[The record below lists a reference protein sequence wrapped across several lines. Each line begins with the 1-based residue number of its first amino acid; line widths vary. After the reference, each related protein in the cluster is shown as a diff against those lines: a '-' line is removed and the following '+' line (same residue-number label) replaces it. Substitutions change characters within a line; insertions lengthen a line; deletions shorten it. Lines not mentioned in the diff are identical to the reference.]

1 MRSPKYLDIDL
12 LRQMADYFGIA
23 VATEGQVTR
32 RVLDTTDRGV
42 GINRGVQGRADRT
55 ATEEITECYQ
65 SELRPVK
72 LFNDIIDEL
81 LVSDRVA
88 DLTQGTTAQVI
99 HRRPLMV
106 EGEIEVAPA
115 SEVGD
120 ILAKFMPLLT
130 GMIAEGRTDF
140 NPSQQELAQQF
151 VAGEHVKS
159 PYVMRMEAE
168 DDDGQDFYFV
178 LDPDK
183 IASGFSIDDLVGEL
197 TIFGLA
203 EKIVREGGTYSLDR
217 YAVPGINRT
226 FRRAMGKDAV
236 RNLMNSTRELRG
248 SDSNADASDLD
259 VHGPAVIVQ
268 VVGIFS

>member
-32 RVLDTTDRGV
+32 RVLDTTDRGL
-42 GINRGVQGRADRT
+42 GLDRGVRGHADRT
-55 ATEEITECYQ
+55 ATEEITESYQ

-81 LVSDRVA
+81 LMSDRVA
-88 DLTQGTTAQVI
+88 DLTQSSEAQVT
-99 HRRPLMV
+99 HRRPLMA
-106 EGEIEVAPA
+106 EGEIEIAPA

-120 ILAKFMPLLT
+120 IMAKLMPLLT
-130 GMIAEGRTDF
+130 GMIAEGRTEFD
-140 NPSQQELAQQF
+140 PTQTELAQQF

-183 IASGFSIDDLVGEL
+183 ITSGFSIDDLVGEL

-203 EKIVREGGTYSLDR
+203 EKIVRDGGTYSLDR

-226 FRRAMGKDAV
+226 FRRAMGKEAIH
-236 RNLMNSTRELRG
+236 NLVNSTKDLRG
-248 SDSNADASDLD
+248 RDSNVDARDLD
-259 VHGPAVIVQ
+259 VHGPAIIVQ